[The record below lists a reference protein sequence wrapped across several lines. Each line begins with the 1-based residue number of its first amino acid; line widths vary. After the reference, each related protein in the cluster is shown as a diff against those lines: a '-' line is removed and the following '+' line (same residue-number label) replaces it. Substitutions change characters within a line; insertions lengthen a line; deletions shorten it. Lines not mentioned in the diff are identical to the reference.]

1 MTQPGRARDREEHK
15 GPLSVKKIERMKGP
29 CRRVDQHGLYLEM
42 NESGA
47 AHWLFR
53 YVFGGRE
60 RWMGLGALHTF
71 DLKEARERARL
82 ARQQVKDGIDPIEAR
97 RATRAAASNTARAT
111 ITFREAAKQF
121 NALHEKKWKNR
132 KSRIQFLNSLEA
144 YAFPIMGN
152 LTVDQI
158 DTALV
163 LRCIEPLW
171 TEKSETMARVRARI
185 ERILDWAAVRGYRTG
200 DNPARWRGHL
210 SEALPSRD
218 EVAKV
223 EHHPALPFGEMPG
236 FWSDLAKREGVAAKA
251 LAFTILTAAR
261 SGETLGA
268 QWAEINF
275 ETKTWTIPGS
285 RMKAGREHKVPLS
298 DAAIA
303 VLTSLHEE
311 VGNSFVFPGSRATG
325 LSNMSMSAVVKRMK
339 VTGITIHGFRST
351 FRDWA
356 AETTS
361 FPNHVV
367 EMALAHTI
375 GDAVEK
381 AYRRGDLFAK
391 RKALMDAW
399 AKYCA
404 TPVKAGVVVPMRR
417 KA

>member
-1 MTQPGRARDREEHK
+1 MIATSERKRRKRNP
-15 GPLSVKKIERMKGP
+15 PLSVKAIEKLRGP
-29 CRRVDQHGLYLEM
+29 CRRHDAHGLYLTMSET
-42 NESGA
+42 GA
-47 AHWLFR
+47 ANWSFR
-53 YVFGGRE
+53 YVWSGRE
-60 RWMGLGALHTF
+60 RWYGIGPLHVF
-71 DLKEARERARL
+71 NLKEARERARL
-82 ARQQVKDGIDPIEAR
+82 ARQQVKDGIDPIAAR
-97 RATRAAASNTARAT
+97 RAERADAATKVKPS
-111 ITFREAAKQF
+111 ITFREAAIQF
-121 NALHEKKWKNR
+121 NALNEKKWKNR
-132 KSRIQFLNSLEA
+132 KSRIQFLNTMTT
-144 YAFPIMGN
+144 YVFPILGH
-152 LTVDQI
+152 LSVDQI
-158 DTALV
+158 DTGLV

-171 TEKSETMARVRARI
+171 TEKAETMSRVRARI
-185 ERILDWAAVRGYRTG
+185 ERVLDWATVRGYRSG

-223 EHHPALPFGEMPG
+223 EHHPALPYGDMPG
-236 FWSDLAKREGVAAKA
+236 FWADLAKREGIAAKA
-251 LAFTILTAAR
+251 LQYTILTAAR

-268 QWAEINF
+268 QWPEISF
-275 ETKTWTIPGS
+275 ETKTWTVPAS

-298 DAAIA
+298 DAALA
-303 VLTSLHEE
+303 VLKSLHVEA
-311 VGNSFVFPGSRATG
+311 GNSFIFPGSRKGG
-325 LSNMSMSAVVKRMK
+325 LSNMSMSAVVKRMN

-375 GDAVEK
+375 GDAVER
-381 AYRRGDLFAK
+381 AYRRGDLYAK

-404 TPVKAGVVVPMRR
+404 TPVKSGVVVPMRR

>member
-1 MTQPGRARDREEHK
+1 MT
-15 GPLSVKKIERMKGP
+15 LSVKKIERIRKPG
-29 CRRVDQHGLYLEM
+29 RYHDDHSLYLQVQEG
-42 NESGA
+42 GA
-47 AHWLFR
+47 RTWIYRFMLR
-53 YVFGGRE
+53 GRE
-60 RWMGLGALHTF
+60 RWMGLGPLHTF

-82 ARQQVKDGIDPIEAR
+82 ARQQVRDGIDPIEAR
-97 RATRAAASNTARAT
+97 RAKRAEAVIAT
-111 ITFREAAKQF
+111 PSSITFREAAKQF
-121 NALHEKKWKNR
+121 NDLHEKKWKNR

-144 YAFPIMGN
+144 YAFPVIGN
-152 LTVDQI
+152 SAVNAI

-171 TEKSETMARVRARI
+171 TEKSETMSRVRARI
-185 ERILDWAAVRGYRTG
+185 ERVLDWAAVRGYRSG

-210 SEALPSRD
+210 SEALPGRD
-218 EVAKV
+218 EVKPV
-223 EHHPALPFGEMPG
+223 QNHPALPFADMPA
-236 FWSDLAKREGVAAKA
+236 FWSDLSKREGVAAKA

-261 SGETLGA
+261 TGETIGA
-268 QWAEINF
+268 TWPEIDFNA
-275 ETKTWTIPGS
+275 KLWTIPGS
-285 RMKAGREHKVPLS
+285 RMKAGREHKVPLCE
-298 DAAIA
+298 AAIA
-303 VLTSLHEE
+303 VLKSLYIED
-311 VGNSFVFPGSRATG
+311 GNDFVFPGSRSAG

-339 VTGITIHGFRST
+339 RSGITIHGFRST

-381 AYRRGDLFAK
+381 AYRRGDLLAK

-399 AKYCA
+399 AKYCT
-404 TPVKAGVVVPMRR
+404 TPAARAGVVVPMRR